1 MLNVQGL
8 QGRSAGTR
16 RTRFGVAG
24 LAAVAAML
32 GGAVFLAGC
41 SAGSASSSAAE
52 GTAAREALPSG
63 QAMAAAPAAVPSA
76 ASGLSVG
83 QQGRKP
89 ITTVQLAPG
98 SDIIY
103 NAQLTVRAQ
112 NVNSA
117 ASRATQIA
125 QGVGG
130 YISSENNSA
139 NPDHPSQATATITLK
154 IPVTS
159 YASTL
164 SELATSLGTQLSL
177 QQQAQDVTEQVADV
191 NSQVAS
197 FEAAIAQL
205 RALLSHAGSVND
217 LLNVQNQIN
226 QEETQ
231 LEALEAQQRAL
242 SHETSYATVTVTILA
257 RRPSPPSTTGRP
269 RRRWAAAGRP
279 AGAACGSRWTGRWP
293 SSAPSHR
300 SPSSRPSSLS
310 LSSGAGAGCSA
321 AGRPRSPPRRTTSR
335 RGGAGAWPVPPRS
348 HLPRRG
354 RH

>member
-1 MLNVQGL
+1 M
-8 QGRSAGTR
+8 
-16 RTRFGVAG
+16 
-24 LAAVAAML
+24 
-32 GGAVFLAGC
+32 
-41 SAGSASSSAAE
+41 
-52 GTAAREALPSG
+52 REALPSG

-76 ASGLSVG
+76 AAGLSAG
-83 QQGRKP
+83 QQGSKTT

-103 NAQLTVRAQ
+103 NAELTVRAQ

-117 ASRATQIA
+117 TSRATQIA
-125 QGVGG
+125 EGLGG
-130 YISSENNSA
+130 YVSSENNSS

-159 YASTL
+159 YAGTL

-191 NSQVAS
+191 NSQVTS

-242 SHETSYATVTVTILA
+242 SHETTYATVTVTILGPKTKPPVHHRKA
-257 RRPSPPSTTGRP
+257 PPSLGGGWKAGWRGLRIAVDWTLAFLGAVAPFAVVAAVVAFVIFRG
-269 RRRWAAAGRP
+269 RRWLLRRRP
-279 AGAACGSRWTGRWP
+279 AGQPASQD
-293 SSAPSHR
+293 S
-300 SPSSRPSSLS
+300 
-310 LSSGAGAGCSA
+310 
-321 AGRPRSPPRRTTSR
+321 
-335 RGGAGAWPVPPRS
+335 
-348 HLPRRG
+348 
-354 RH
+354 

>member
-8 QGRSAGTR
+8 QGRSARTW
-16 RTRFGVAG
+16 RTRLGVAG
-24 LAAVAAML
+24 AVAVAAVL
-32 GGAVFLAGC
+32 GGALFLAGC
-41 SAGSASSSAAE
+41 SSSASSSAATS
-52 GTAAREALPSG
+52 GAMKEALPAG
-63 QAMAAAPAAVPSA
+63 AQAAAIPSPMASA
-76 ASGLSVG
+76 AAGSRALGLPSQGSGAV
-83 QQGRKP
+83 
-89 ITTVQLAPG
+89 TTVQLAPG

-117 ASRATQIA
+117 TSRATQIA
-125 QGVGG
+125 EGTGG
-130 YISSENNSA
+130 YVSSENNSS

-159 YASTL
+159 YAGTL
-164 SELATSLGTQLSL
+164 SELANSLGTQLSL

-197 FEAAIAQL
+197 YEAAIAQL

-242 SHETSYATVTVTILA
+242 SHETTYATVTVTILGPKA
-257 RRPSPPSTTGRP
+257 KPPVHHRKAPPSLGGGWKAGWRGLRITVDWTLAFLGAVAPFAVVAAVIAFVILRGRRWLLRRRPT
-269 RRRWAAAGRP
+269 ARP
-279 AGAACGSRWTGRWP
+279 ASQDN
-293 SSAPSHR
+293 
-300 SPSSRPSSLS
+300 
-310 LSSGAGAGCSA
+310 
-321 AGRPRSPPRRTTSR
+321 
-335 RGGAGAWPVPPRS
+335 
-348 HLPRRG
+348 
-354 RH
+354 

>member
-1 MLNVQGL
+1 MGRRHIGMLKAQGW
-8 QGRSAGTR
+8 QGRSAWTR
-16 RTRFGVAG
+16 RTRFGAAG
-24 LAAVAAML
+24 LVAVAAML
-32 GGAVFLAGC
+32 GGALFLAGC

-52 GTAAREALPSG
+52 GNAAREALPSG

-76 ASGLSVG
+76 SAALGFSSS
-83 QQGRKP
+83 QGSKAV
-89 ITTVQLAPG
+89 TTVQLAPG

-103 NAQLTVRAQ
+103 NAELTVRAQ

-117 ASRATQIA
+117 TSRATQIA
-125 QGVGG
+125 EGIGG

-242 SHETSYATVTVTILA
+242 SHETTYATVTVTILGPKA
-257 RRPSPPSTTGRP
+257 KPPVHHPKAPPSLGGGWKAGWRGLRIAVDWTLGFLGAVAPFAVVAAVVAFVIFRGRRWLLRRRPT
-269 RRRWAAAGRP
+269 AQP
-279 AGAACGSRWTGRWP
+279 ASQDN
-293 SSAPSHR
+293 
-300 SPSSRPSSLS
+300 
-310 LSSGAGAGCSA
+310 
-321 AGRPRSPPRRTTSR
+321 
-335 RGGAGAWPVPPRS
+335 
-348 HLPRRG
+348 
-354 RH
+354 

>member
-8 QGRSAGTR
+8 QGRSARTW

-24 LAAVAAML
+24 LVAVAAML
-32 GGAVFLAGC
+32 GGALFLAGC
-41 SAGSASSSAAE
+41 SSSASSS
-52 GTAAREALPSG
+52 GSTAASNGGRSLSSG
-63 QAMAAAPAAVPSA
+63 QAAAEPAPVPSA
-76 ASGLSVG
+76 AAAGLSAVP
-83 QQGRKP
+83 QGAKA

-103 NAQLTVRAQ
+103 NAELTVRAQ

-117 ASRATQIA
+117 TTKATQIA
-125 QGVGG
+125 EGIGG
-130 YISSENNSA
+130 YVSSENNSA
-139 NPDHPSQATATITLK
+139 DPDHPSRATATITLK

-164 SELATSLGTQLSL
+164 SELATGLGTQLSL

-191 NSQVAS
+191 NSQVTS

-231 LEALEAQQRAL
+231 LEALQAQQRAL
-242 SHETSYATVTVTILA
+242 SHETTYATVTVTILGPKA
-257 RRPSPPSTTGRP
+257 KAPVHHPKAPPSLGGGWKAGWRGLRIAVDWTLAFLGAVAPFAVIVAVVAFALYRGRRWLVRRRPTAQP
-269 RRRWAAAGRP
+269 AAP
-279 AGAACGSRWTGRWP
+279 DN
-293 SSAPSHR
+293 
-300 SPSSRPSSLS
+300 
-310 LSSGAGAGCSA
+310 
-321 AGRPRSPPRRTTSR
+321 
-335 RGGAGAWPVPPRS
+335 
-348 HLPRRG
+348 
-354 RH
+354 

>member
-63 QAMAAAPAAVPSA
+63 PAMAAAPAPVPSA

-83 QQGRKP
+83 QQGSKA

-117 ASRATQIA
+117 TSRATQIA
-125 QGVGG
+125 QGIGG

-177 QQQAQDVTEQVADV
+177 RQQAQDVTEQVADV

-242 SHETSYATVTVTILA
+242 SHETSYATVTVTILGPKA
-257 RRPSPPSTTGRP
+257 KPPVHHRKAPPSLGGGWKAGWRGLRIAVDWTLAFLGAVAPFAVVAAVVAFVIFRGRRWLLRRRPT
-269 RRRWAAAGRP
+269 AQP
-279 AGAACGSRWTGRWP
+279 ASQDN
-293 SSAPSHR
+293 
-300 SPSSRPSSLS
+300 
-310 LSSGAGAGCSA
+310 
-321 AGRPRSPPRRTTSR
+321 
-335 RGGAGAWPVPPRS
+335 
-348 HLPRRG
+348 
-354 RH
+354 

>member
-1 MLNVQGL
+1 MLNAQGL
-8 QGRSAGTR
+8 QGRSARTW

-24 LAAVAAML
+24 AVAVAAML
-32 GGAVFLAGC
+32 GGALFLAGC
-41 SAGSASSSAAE
+41 SSSASRSAASS
-52 GTAAREALPSG
+52 GAMREALPAG
-63 QAMAAAPAAVPSA
+63 AAAEAPSAVPSA
-76 ASGLSVG
+76 AAGSLAAGGLG
-83 QQGRKP
+83 QQGSKA

-103 NAQLTVRAQ
+103 NAELTVRAQ

-117 ASRATQIA
+117 TSRATQIA
-125 QGVGG
+125 EGIGG
-130 YISSENNSA
+130 YVSSENNSS

-159 YASTL
+159 YAGTL
-164 SELATSLGTQLSL
+164 SELANSLGTQLSL

-197 FEAAIAQL
+197 YEAAIAQL

-242 SHETSYATVTVTILA
+242 SHETTYATVTVTILGPKA
-257 RRPSPPSTTGRP
+257 KAPVHHPKAPPSLGGGWKAGWRGLRITVDWTLAFLGAVAPFAVVAAVVAFVIFRG
-269 RRRWAAAGRP
+269 RRW
-279 AGAACGSRWTGRWP
+279 
-293 SSAPSHR
+293 
-300 SPSSRPSSLS
+300 L
-310 LSSGAGAGCSA
+310 L
-321 AGRPRSPPRRTTSR
+321 
-335 RGGAGAWPVPPRS
+335 
-348 HLPRRG
+348 RRG
-354 RH
+354 RVIG

>member
-1 MLNVQGL
+1 MLKVQGL
-8 QGRSAGTR
+8 QGRSARTW

-24 LAAVAAML
+24 LVAIAATL
-32 GGAVFLAGC
+32 GGALFLAGC
-41 SAGSASSSAAE
+41 SSSASSSATASS
-52 GTAAREALPSG
+52 AAREALPSG

-76 ASGLSVG
+76 SAAFGLS
-83 QQGRKP
+83 QQGSKAV
-89 ITTVQLAPG
+89 TTVQLAPG

-117 ASRATQIA
+117 TSRATQIA
-125 QGVGG
+125 EGIGG
-130 YISSENNSA
+130 YVSSENNSS

-159 YASTL
+159 YAGTL

-242 SHETSYATVTVTILA
+242 SHETTYATVTVTILGPKA
-257 RRPSPPSTTGRP
+257 KPPVHHPKAPPS
-269 RRRWAAAGRP
+269 
-279 AGAACGSRWTGRWP
+279 
-293 SSAPSHR
+293 
-300 SPSSRPSSLS
+300 L
-310 LSSGAGAGCSA
+310 
-321 AGRPRSPPRRTTSR
+321 
-335 RGGAGAWPVPPRS
+335 GGG
-348 HLPRRG
+348 
-354 RH
+354 

>member
-8 QGRSAGTR
+8 QGRSARTW

-32 GGAVFLAGC
+32 GGALFLAGC
-41 SAGSASSSAAE
+41 SSSASSSATA

-63 QAMAAAPAAVPSA
+63 QAMAGVPAAVPSA
-76 ASGLSVG
+76 SAALGFSSSQDSKSAV
-83 QQGRKP
+83 
-89 ITTVQLAPG
+89 TTVQLAPG

-103 NAQLTVRAQ
+103 HAQLTVRAQ

-117 ASRATQIA
+117 TSKATQIA
-125 QGVGG
+125 EGIGG
-130 YISSENNSA
+130 YVSSENNSS

-159 YASTL
+159 YAGTL

-191 NSQVAS
+191 NSQVTS

-231 LEALEAQQRAL
+231 LESLEAQQRAL
-242 SHETSYATVTVTILA
+242 SHETTYATVTVTILGPKA
-257 RRPSPPSTTGRP
+257 KPPVHHPKAPPSLGGGWKAGWRGLRITVDWTLAFLGAVAPFAVVGAVIAFVILRGRRWLLRRRPT
-269 RRRWAAAGRP
+269 ARP
-279 AGAACGSRWTGRWP
+279 ASQDN
-293 SSAPSHR
+293 
-300 SPSSRPSSLS
+300 
-310 LSSGAGAGCSA
+310 
-321 AGRPRSPPRRTTSR
+321 
-335 RGGAGAWPVPPRS
+335 
-348 HLPRRG
+348 
-354 RH
+354 

>member
-8 QGRSAGTR
+8 QGRSARTW

-24 LAAVAAML
+24 VAAVAAML
-32 GGAVFLAGC
+32 GGALFLAGC
-41 SAGSASSSAAE
+41 SGSASSSAASS
-52 GTAAREALPSG
+52 GAMREALPSG
-63 QAMAAAPAAVPSA
+63 QAMAGAPAAVPSA
-76 ASGLSVG
+76 AAGLSAG
-83 QQGRKP
+83 QQGSKTA

-103 NAQLTVRAQ
+103 NAELTVRAQ

-117 ASRATQIA
+117 TTRATQIA
-125 QGVGG
+125 EGIGG
-130 YISSENNSA
+130 YVSSENKSS

-159 YASTL
+159 YAGTL
-164 SELATSLGTQLSL
+164 SELANSLGTQLSL

-191 NSQVAS
+191 NSQVTS

-231 LEALEAQQRAL
+231 LEALQAQQRAL
-242 SHETSYATVTVTILA
+242 SHETTYATVTVTILGPKA
-257 RRPSPPSTTGRP
+257 KAPVHHPKAPPSLGGGWKAGWRGLRVTVDWTLAFLGAVAPFAVVAAVLAFVIFRGRRWFLRRRP
-269 RRRWAAAGRP
+269 AAQP
-279 AGAACGSRWTGRWP
+279 ASQD
-293 SSAPSHR
+293 S
-300 SPSSRPSSLS
+300 
-310 LSSGAGAGCSA
+310 
-321 AGRPRSPPRRTTSR
+321 
-335 RGGAGAWPVPPRS
+335 
-348 HLPRRG
+348 
-354 RH
+354 

>member
-1 MLNVQGL
+1 MLNVHGL
-8 QGRSAGTR
+8 QGRSARTR

-24 LAAVAAML
+24 LVAVAAML

-41 SAGSASSSAAE
+41 SASASSSAAG
-52 GTAAREALPSG
+52 GTAAREALPSGQAMSG

-83 QQGRKP
+83 QQGSKAV
-89 ITTVQLAPG
+89 TTVQLAPG

-103 NAQLTVRAQ
+103 NAELTVRAQ

-117 ASRATQIA
+117 TSRATQITE
-125 QGVGG
+125 GIGG

-191 NSQVAS
+191 NSQVIS
-197 FEAAIAQL
+197 DEAAITQL
-205 RALLSHAGSVND
+205 RALLSHAGSVGD
-217 LLNVQNQIN
+217 LLSVQNQIN
-226 QEETQ
+226 DEEST
-231 LEALEAQQRAL
+231 LEGMQAQQRAL
-242 SHETSYATVTVTILA
+242 SHETSYATVTVNILGPKA
-257 RRPSPPSTTGRP
+257 KPAPHRTKAPPSLAGGLGAGWHALKVSLSWALAFLGAIAPFAAIAAIAGYAVYRTRRWMLRRRPAPTST
-269 RRRWAAAGRP
+269 
-279 AGAACGSRWTGRWP
+279 
-293 SSAPSHR
+293 APEN
-300 SPSSRPSSLS
+300 
-310 LSSGAGAGCSA
+310 
-321 AGRPRSPPRRTTSR
+321 
-335 RGGAGAWPVPPRS
+335 
-348 HLPRRG
+348 
-354 RH
+354 

>member
-1 MLNVQGL
+1 MLNVHGL
-8 QGRSAGTR
+8 QGRSARTR

-24 LAAVAAML
+24 LVAVAAML

-41 SAGSASSSAAE
+41 SASASSSAAG
-52 GTAAREALPSG
+52 GTAAREALPSGQAMSG

-83 QQGRKP
+83 QQGSKAV
-89 ITTVQLAPG
+89 TTVQLAPG

-103 NAQLTVRAQ
+103 NAELTVRAQ

-117 ASRATQIA
+117 TSRATQIA
-125 QGVGG
+125 EGTGG

-159 YASTL
+159 YASIL

-205 RALLSHAGSVND
+205 RTLLSHAGSVND

-231 LEALEAQQRAL
+231 LEALQAQQRAL
-242 SHETSYATVTVTILA
+242 SHETTYATVTVTILGPKA
-257 RRPSPPSTTGRP
+257 KAPVHHPKAPPSLGGGWKAGWRGLRIAVDWTLGFLGAVAPFAVVAAVVAFVIFRGRRWLLRRRPT
-269 RRRWAAAGRP
+269 AQP
-279 AGAACGSRWTGRWP
+279 AP
-293 SSAPSHR
+293 QDN
-300 SPSSRPSSLS
+300 
-310 LSSGAGAGCSA
+310 
-321 AGRPRSPPRRTTSR
+321 
-335 RGGAGAWPVPPRS
+335 
-348 HLPRRG
+348 
-354 RH
+354 

>member
-1 MLNVQGL
+1 MLNVQGI
-8 QGRSAGTR
+8 QGRSARTR

-24 LAAVAAML
+24 LVAVAAML

-41 SAGSASSSAAE
+41 SASASSSAAE
-52 GTAAREALPSG
+52 GNAAREALPSG

-76 ASGLSVG
+76 AAAGLSVG
-83 QQGRKP
+83 QQGSKAV
-89 ITTVQLAPG
+89 TTVQLAPG

-103 NAQLTVRAQ
+103 NAELTVRAQ

-117 ASRATQIA
+117 TSRATQITE
-125 QGVGG
+125 GIGG

-191 NSQVAS
+191 NSQVTS

-242 SHETSYATVTVTILA
+242 SHETTYATVTVTILGPKA
-257 RRPSPPSTTGRP
+257 KPPVHHPKAPPSLGGGWKAGWRGLRIAVDWTLGFLGAVAPFAVVAAVVAFVIFRGRRWLLRRRPT
-269 RRRWAAAGRP
+269 AQP
-279 AGAACGSRWTGRWP
+279 AP
-293 SSAPSHR
+293 QDN
-300 SPSSRPSSLS
+300 
-310 LSSGAGAGCSA
+310 
-321 AGRPRSPPRRTTSR
+321 
-335 RGGAGAWPVPPRS
+335 
-348 HLPRRG
+348 
-354 RH
+354 